1 MILLSDIKRLL
12 NNSESIFKELE
23 RNYSFIPPTK
33 CKRMAICCSMMP
45 EVTLV
50 ESLVVFK
57 WLIDVPP
64 DIQMKILQRMVYYFF
79 MNPVEIIKCPFLEGK
94 DCLIYDKRFFG
105 CRAYGLWSKEYYE
118 KLSEK
123 SHYAKDFIRRQWK
136 SLGVLLP
143 SVVMDF
149 YVPYCSNVK
158 IKSHKFKIDDKI
170 LLKISD
176 NIDTLSQYFGQWH
189 EVFRQIYFSDFS
201 FLLASILYGFP
212 ESVRL
217 KFDIVSDFVKAGG
230 RENLHKALKEVKS
243 L

>member
-12 NNSESIFKELE
+12 SNSESIFKELE

-33 CKRMAICCSMMP
+33 CKRMAFCCSLMP

-50 ESLVVFK
+50 ECLVIFK
-57 WLIDVPP
+57 WLITVPLDVR
-64 DIQMKILQRMVYYFF
+64 MKILQRMVYYFF

-123 SHYAKDFIRRQWK
+123 SCYAKNFIRKQWEV
-136 SLGVLLP
+136 LGISLP

-149 YVPYCSNVK
+149 YVPYCLNVK
-158 IKSHKFKIDDKI
+158 INSHKFKIDDQF

-176 NIDTLSQYFGQWH
+176 NINTLSQYFGKWH
-189 EVFRQIYFSDFS
+189 EVFKQIYFSDSS
-201 FLLASILYGFP
+201 FLLASLLYGFP

-217 KFDIVSDFVKAGG
+217 KFDIVNDFVKTGS
-230 RENLHKALKEVKS
+230 REKLNEALKEVKS